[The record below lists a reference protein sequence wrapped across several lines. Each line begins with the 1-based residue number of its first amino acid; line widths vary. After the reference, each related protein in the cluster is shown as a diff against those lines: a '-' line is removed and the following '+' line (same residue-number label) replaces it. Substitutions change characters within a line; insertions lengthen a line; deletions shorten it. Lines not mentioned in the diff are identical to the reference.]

1 MFRFINKLLQQLL
14 LFLIN
19 FILQTHSLKL
29 KMHCLVMINRRRN
42 KKTTKNTTR
51 STKDKNNFFFV
62 FMREIKNS
70 INSCWDKT
78 NAHTLFSEHTNEL
91 LFSEHTNELFIK
103 V

>member
-19 FILQTHSLKL
+19 FILQTHSLML
-29 KMHCLVMINRRRN
+29 KMHCLVMINRRN

-51 STKDKNNFFFV
+51 STKHKNNFFFLF

-70 INSCWDKT
+70 INSCWVFRQNKRT
-78 NAHTLFSEHTNEL
+78 HF
-91 LFSEHTNELFIK
+91 

>member
-1 MFRFINKLLQQLL
+1 MFGFINKLLQQLL

-42 KKTTKNTTR
+42 KKQQKTLLEAPNTKTI
-51 STKDKNNFFFV
+51 FFV

-78 NAHTLFSEHTNEL
+78 NAHTLFSEQTNEL